1 MGKKVIRLTEKDIE
15 SLVGKIMSEA
25 SVSKD
30 QQRAAGIALSAKRGE
45 TPVSEL
51 RGSAKEMYD
60 SMTEKQLEDFAS
72 TKHKGLPEKVN
83 EDLPRRERER
93 KATNFRRD
101 TFDPYQREGQIMD
114 IFGPYKNDVPPN
126 VISYMRKN
134 PALIIKRLE
143 QVYGR
148 DKILRYLGINE

>member
-1 MGKKVIRLTEKDIE
+1 MSKKVIKLTEKDIE
-15 SLVGKIMSEA
+15 SLVEKIISEE
-25 SVSKD
+25 SISKD

-51 RGSAKEMYD
+51 RGSSKEMYD
-60 SMTEKQLEDFAS
+60 SMTEKQLEDFAG
-72 TKHKGLPEKVN
+72 TKHKGLPEKVT
-83 EDLPRRERER
+83 ESLPRRERER
-93 KATNFRRD
+93 HETNFRRSS
-101 TFDPYQREGQIMD
+101 FEPYEREGQLMD
-114 IFGPYKNDVPPN
+114 IFGPYKQDVPPN